1 MIEALWSV
9 LRELVDYVFA
19 NFDPIRD
26 LIDIALVTLGIYWL
40 LLLIRGTRAVQILVG
55 LIVLLAASVASEIF
69 QLVTLRLI
77 LENFLGYGIIII
89 VILFQHD
96 IRRALARVGRGFFP
110 SVSAQQESQML
121 EEVVRAAQ
129 TLAQRRIGALMV
141 LERENHLDD
150 QMETGTALDAAVSKE
165 LLISLFLP
173 YSPLHDGAAVIQQR
187 RIAFAGCILPLTA
200 ARGSSG
206 RRRHPSPRGGRHHGG
221 DRRAGD
227 RGIGG
232 DRHDLG
238 GHGRRD
244 GAGARRAAPPGGAT
258 RSALGRAQE
267 PPPPRR
273 ACGDRAGARRAGRGP
288 RARGAGRRTTC
299 ALRDRPCA
307 STSACCCSPRPS
319 P

>member
-187 RIAFAGCILPLTA
+187 RIAFAGCILPLTL
-200 ARGSSG
+200 REDLPEGVG
-206 RRRHPSPRGGRHHGG
+206 TRH
-221 DRRAGD
+221 
-227 RGIGG
+227 
-232 DRHDLG
+232 
-238 GHGRRD
+238 
-244 GAGARRAAPPGGAT
+244 RAAVGITEETDALVIVVSEETGTISVVMGGEMVQGLDAPRLRVVLREVLSGERKNLRHLGELAVT
-258 RSALGRAQE
+258 APEPEEQGEAPEREAQVEGDLRSAG
-267 PPPPRR
+267 
-273 ACGDRAGARRAGRGP
+273 
-288 RARGAGRRTTC
+288 
-299 ALRDRPCA
+299 
-307 STSACCCSPRPS
+307 
-319 P
+319 